1 MGGGAEEEQEC
12 WKKIEGTWKT
22 EDPPPRVQGRVGVH
36 IQILTAFYN

>member
-22 EDPPPRVQGRVGVH
+22 EDPPPEFRGEWES
-36 IQILTAFYN
+36 TFKS